1 MGSSYLPPPEQ
12 NVVNVG
18 DELSQTALDAINASA
33 FPSGTNPFVTASD
46 AGAIKD
52 YDNYK
57 VYKAGDIVHESGKL
71 YRFNAFIG
79 AAGYGPITHPYA
91 WTVVS
96 GEKGDQGDPGI
107 QGIQGDPG
115 PQGPQGIQGDPGG
128 PPGPQG
134 PQGDQGPQGVQG
146 DPGPPGP
153 AGGSIEAW
161 YDGTSYNVDQAV
173 TYNGAIWICTSSTT
187 AWYSQYPYVGSPFW
201 SLLSSSYFATLSG
214 ATFSGKVSV
223 VGSNSSWAGF
233 NLGYGSAPSSP
244 VAGDMWMQT
253 AGNYLYYRSPANVTY
268 TLAMQQFTNTFS
280 SPQVIDTTSNTL
292 PALRVTQ
299 KGTFPALVVEDST
312 NPDSTSLV
320 VDTSGNVGVGVA
332 IGYTATQ
339 KLEIVGNVKADGF
352 VNGSGPV
359 FKVTS
364 VSTHATGANTHDIY
378 MSVNGSTYRIPAIFV
393 STP

>member
-1 MGSSYLPPPEQ
+1 MGSSYLPPSEQ

-18 DELSQTALDAINASA
+18 DELSQAAIDAINAAVSPSSA
-33 FPSGTNPFVTASD
+33 NPFVTSSE

-57 VYKAGDIVHESGKL
+57 VYNAGDIVHESSKL

-79 AAGYGPITHPYA
+79 AAGYGPITHPNA
-91 WTVVS
+91 WTTVS
-96 GEKGDQGDPGI
+96 GEKGDQGL
-107 QGIQGDPG
+107 QGYQGAQGDPG
-115 PQGPQGIQGDPGG
+115 PPGPQGPQGDPGG

-134 PQGDQGPQGVQG
+134 PQGDPGNQGLQGDVGPQG
-146 DPGPPGP
+146 P
-153 AGGSIEAW
+153 AGPTIEAW
-161 YDGTSYNVDQAV
+161 SNDVSHGVDQVV
-173 TYNGAIWICTSSTT
+173 TFNGAAWICTNPTT
-187 AWYSQYPYVGSPFW
+187 ASYNQYPYVGSYNW
-201 SLLSSSYFATLSG
+201 SLLFASHFAQLTG
-214 ATFSGKVSV
+214 ASFMGKVSTT
-223 VGSNSSWAGF
+223 GSTSSSAGF
-233 NLGYGSAPSSP
+233 NIGYGAPPSSP
-244 VAGDMWMQT
+244 VAGDLWMQT
-253 AGNYLYYRSPANVTY
+253 GGNYLYYRAPANVTY

-339 KLEIVGNVKADGF
+339 KLEVVGNVKATAMIT
-352 VNGSGPV
+352 GSGPTFTV
-359 FKVTS
+359 NS
-364 VSTHATGANTHDIY
+364 VSTHGNGSDTHDIY
-378 MSVNGSTYRIPAIFV
+378 MSVGGSTYRIPAIFV